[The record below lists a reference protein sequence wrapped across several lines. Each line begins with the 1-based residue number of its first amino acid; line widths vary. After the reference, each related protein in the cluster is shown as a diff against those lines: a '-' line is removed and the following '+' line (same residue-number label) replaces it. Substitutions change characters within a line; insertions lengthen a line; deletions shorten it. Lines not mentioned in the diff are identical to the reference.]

1 MTGPSDANLGPVIR
15 HPKGAG
21 YQIAEQ
27 DGFQKN
33 MDVIEKNKT
42 DDVPV
47 NGGGQAP
54 ALKDLVI
61 VIKGAGEMA
70 TGMACRLFR
79 ANFRHLVMLET
90 DMPMAV
96 RRSVSFCEAVYD
108 GAITVE
114 GITARRAETFSDI
127 PRIWEAG
134 QVPVLKDPGWNVI
147 PDLGPQVV
155 IDAIIAKKNLGTN
168 MAEAPLVIGLGP
180 GFSAGEDVHCV
191 IETNRGHDLGRI
203 IEKGPAQAD
212 TGVPGIICG
221 VSSERVLRAPCA
233 GVFTASC
240 AIGDLVTKDQVLGH
254 VDRIPVPASIDG
266 MVRGLIR
273 NNTRVPVRCKIGDI
287 DPRGPAASFNTISE
301 KARAVGGSVLEA
313 ILNRYNR

>member
-1 MTGPSDANLGPVIR
+1 
-15 HPKGAG
+15 
-21 YQIAEQ
+21 
-27 DGFQKN
+27 

-42 DDVPV
+42 GDVPV
-47 NGGGQAP
+47 KGGDQAP

-70 TGMACRLFR
+70 TGTACRLFR
-79 ANFRHLVMLET
+79 ANFRRMVMLET

-96 RRSVSFCEAVYD
+96 RRCVSFCEAVHD

-114 GITARRAETFSDI
+114 GITARKADMGADI
-127 PRIWEAG
+127 SRIWDAG
-134 QVPVLKDPGWNVI
+134 EVPVRVDPGWDVI

-155 IDAIIAKKNLGTN
+155 IDAIIAKKNLGTTK
-168 MAEAPLVIGLGP
+168 ADAPLVIGLGP
-180 GFSAGEDVHCV
+180 GFCAGEDVHCV
-191 IETNRGHDLGRI
+191 IETNRGHHLGRV
-203 IEKGPAQAD
+203 IETGPAQAD
-212 TGVPGIICG
+212 TGVPGTILG
-221 VSSERVLRAPCA
+221 VSSERVLRAPCD
-233 GVFTASC
+233 GLFTAAC

-254 VDRIPVPASIDG
+254 VDQMPVIASIDG

-273 NNTRVPVRCKIGDI
+273 NQTRVPVKCKIGDI
-287 DPRGPAASFNTISE
+287 DPRGAAASFNTISE